1 MEIVFTT
8 KKEWLSPT
16 LLILNSKFTQVD
28 PCVTAGKIGAF
39 ADGTLDLS
47 NNPCGT
53 S

>member
-8 KKEWLSPT
+8 KKEWLNPT
-16 LLILNSKFTQVD
+16 LLILDSKFTQTD
-28 PCVTAGKIGAF
+28 PCITAGKVGGF

-47 NNPCGT
+47 SVACGT